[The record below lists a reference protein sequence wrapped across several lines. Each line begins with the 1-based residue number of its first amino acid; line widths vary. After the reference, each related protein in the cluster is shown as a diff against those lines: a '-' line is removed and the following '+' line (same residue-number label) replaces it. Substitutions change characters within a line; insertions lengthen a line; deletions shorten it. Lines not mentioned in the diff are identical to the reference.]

1 MTNQEALGLIRQFL
15 QAPNEDELTKLVSTN
30 LPHLDGNFFHV
41 LNLSVEQL
49 QREGKNQA
57 AEALRGLGDKMLRM
71 KTLI

>member
-1 MTNQEALGLIRQFL
+1 
-15 QAPNEDELTKLVSTN
+15 V
-30 LPHLDGNFFHV
+30 LD
-41 LNLSVEQL
+41 LSVEQL

>member
-1 MTNQEALGLIRQFL
+1 MTNQEALALIRQML
-15 QAPNEDELTKLVSTN
+15 RAPNEEELARLVASS
-30 LPHLDGNFFHV
+30 LPHLDGNFYYV

-49 QREGKNQA
+49 QREGKKQA

>member
-1 MTNQEALGLIRQFL
+1 MTNQEALALIRQFL
-15 QAPNEDELTKLVSTN
+15 RAPNEEELTQLVSSS

-49 QREGKNQA
+49 QREGKPQA